1 MVTSRSEDQGTDAH
15 GEAAGAATGAPV
27 AGPVVHDTRRWSRD
41 GAPPAAA
48 APSVP
53 RAVRAGP
60 EPAAGPEREV
70 IDAGPLLRIG
80 TMIRKVLEE
89 VRDTPLDDGA
99 RQRVRDLR
107 THAVDEL
114 VAHLG
119 PELRAELRALDVGL
133 PADEVPS
140 DLELRIAQAQ
150 LVGWLEGLFQGAQ
163 MAFAAEQVAQRS
175 QLERLRQEANQQRE
189 ARPASAPYL

>member
-1 MVTSRSEDQGTDAH
+1 MTSQDHGTDGR
-15 GEAAGAATGAPV
+15 GEAAGAATSAPV
-27 AGPVVHDTRRWSRD
+27 TGPVVHDTRRWSRD
-41 GAPPAAA
+41 GAPPAVP

-53 RAVRAGP
+53 RAVRAEP
-60 EPAAGPEREV
+60 EAAADTDREV

-89 VRDTPLDDGA
+89 VRETPLDEGA
-99 RQRVRDLR
+99 RQQVRDLR
-107 THAVDEL
+107 TLAVDEL
-114 VAHLG
+114 VTHLG
-119 PELRAELRALDVGL
+119 PELRAELQALDVGL

-163 MAFAAEQVAQRS
+163 MAFAAEQMAQRS
-175 QLERLRQEANQQRE
+175 QLERLRQEAQQRE
-189 ARPASAPYL
+189 ARPTSAPYL